1 MPRFALPL
9 AALLALLA
17 AFAFAGCEGNTTVTV
32 PPNTDTTGVSVSG
45 HGEVQ
50 APPDTGYIDVGVQ
63 VTKPTVA
70 DARDGAATAANA
82 VIAAIKKDG
91 VADKDVQTTD
101 LSIQPQ
107 MDYSKPNVA
116 PTVIGYTVTNTV
128 TVKIRKL
135 DDFNK
140 IFDDAA
146 AAGGDAARVQNV
158 RFGIENNQPLLQQ
171 ARTAAMNYAKAKA
184 DELAKAGGVS
194 LGKVVSITES
204 QSTPPPPEYGKM
216 AVPAAPA
223 TGQSTPIETGT
234 DSVIVDVQ
242 VRYAVS

>member
-1 MPRFALPL
+1 MSRFNMPFGACLLVVCGVAL
-9 AALLALLA
+9 
-17 AFAFAGCEGNTTVTV
+17 AGCAGKTTVNV

-70 DARDGAATAANA
+70 EARDSAATSANA
-82 VIAAIKKDG
+82 VIDAIKKDG
-91 VADKDVQTTD
+91 VDAKDIQTTD

-135 DDFNK
+135 DDFNT

-146 AAGGDAARVQNV
+146 TAGGDTARVQNV

-171 ARTAAMNYAKAKA
+171 ARTAAMNDAKAKA
-184 DELAKAGGVS
+184 DELAKAGGVA
-194 LGKVVSITES
+194 LGKVVSIAET
-204 QSTPPPPEYGKM
+204 QSSPPPPIFKA
-216 AVPAAPA
+216 AVPAAPS
-223 TGQSTPIETGT
+223 TGSPVTPIETGT
-234 DSVIVDVQ
+234 NSVIVDVQ

>member
-1 MPRFALPL
+1 MPRFARPL
-9 AALLALLA
+9 AAVVLLVLCAAAL
-17 AFAFAGCEGNTTVTV
+17 AGCEGNTTVTV
-32 PPNTDTTGVSVSG
+32 PSNTETTGVSVSG

-70 DARDGAATAANA
+70 EARNDAATSANA
-82 VIAAIKKDG
+82 VIDAIKTDG
-91 VADKDVQTTD
+91 VDPKDIQTTD

-107 MDYSKPNVA
+107 MDYSKSNVA
-116 PTVIGYTVTNTV
+116 PTVTGYTVTNTV

-146 AAGGDAARVQNV
+146 AAGGDTARIQNV

-171 ARTAAMNYAKAKA
+171 ARTAAMNDAKAKA
-184 DELAKAGGVS
+184 DALAKAGGVS
-194 LGKVVSITES
+194 LGKVVSIAES
-204 QSTPPPPEYGKM
+204 QSSPPPPIY
-216 AVPAAPA
+216 ASAAASPAIGLP
-223 TGQSTPIETGT
+223 QTPIQTGT
-234 DSVIVDVQ
+234 NSVTVDVQ

>member
-1 MPRFALPL
+1 MPRFARPL
-9 AALLALLA
+9 AALFLVGFAVAL
-17 AFAFAGCEGNTTVTV
+17 AGCEGNTTVTV
-32 PPNTDTTGVSVSG
+32 PSNTDTTGVSVSG

-70 DARDGAATAANA
+70 EARNDAATSANA

-91 VADKDVQTTD
+91 VADKDIQTTD

-107 MDYSKPNVA
+107 MDYSKSNAA
-116 PTVIGYTVTNTV
+116 PTVTGYTVTNTV

-135 DDFNK
+135 DDFNT

-146 AAGGDAARVQNV
+146 AAGGDTARIQNV

-171 ARTAAMNYAKAKA
+171 ARTAAMNDAKSKA
-184 DELAKAGGVS
+184 DALAKAGGVS

-204 QSTPPPPEYGKM
+204 QSSPPPPVF
-216 AVPAAPA
+216 ANAAAAPA
-223 TGQSTPIETGT
+223 TGLSQTPIQTGT
-234 DSVIVDVQ
+234 NSVIVDVQ